1 MGEVV
6 DCLSAA
12 SFRPR
17 HQASLIFGE
26 KAISGALLFGSF
38 ILGMQNK

>member
-1 MGEVV
+1 MDEVV
-6 DCLSAA
+6 ECLSVA

-17 HQASLIFGE
+17 HQPDLIFGK

>member
-1 MGEVV
+1 MEEVV
-6 DCLSAA
+6 ECLSA
-12 SFRPR
+12 SELSTTPSNKLNFW
-17 HQASLIFGE
+17 E

>member
-1 MGEVV
+1 MEEVAE
-6 DCLSAA
+6 CLSVA

-17 HQASLIFGE
+17 HQTDSIFGI
-26 KAISGALLFGSF
+26 KAIAGAFLFDSF